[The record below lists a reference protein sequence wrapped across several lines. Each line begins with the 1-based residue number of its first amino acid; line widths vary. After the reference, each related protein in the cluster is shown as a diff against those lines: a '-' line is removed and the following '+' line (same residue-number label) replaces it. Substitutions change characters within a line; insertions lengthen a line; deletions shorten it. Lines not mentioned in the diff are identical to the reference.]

1 MCVYIYIYIYEN
13 KCYFGTWRGVKSTF
27 RSDPLEKFRDSFSF
41 FFFFSTR
48 LDIGKT
54 IEILREGR
62 GEREKT
68 ILGGNFSVSKED
80 GGRRKRANDI
90 RSPPTLPSSPFISPA
105 QHRRSENFLPLP
117 SSPLP
122 RGRKGKLSLG
132 SNAYRREGE
141 QRKEKPVFR
150 SRRLDP
156 LPPPMFPRMDP
167 ILLFPA
173 HQSYAIIN

>member
-1 MCVYIYIYIYEN
+1 M
-13 KCYFGTWRGVKSTF
+13 
-27 RSDPLEKFRDSFSF
+27 LFRDMAGRKVNFSIRSVGKISRF
-41 FFFFSTR
+41 LLLFFFFSTR

-117 SSPLP
+117 SSPLS

-167 ILLFPA
+167 ILLFPT